1 MLKCCFS
8 ASDGFILQNELN
20 KTMKRFSS
28 LSARVFA
35 SVFSLMAV
43 SCYSPLLPDDEKPDD
58 GKDVEPA
65 VTPTDTLPATD
76 TVAIVHSGADGDPY
90 TVAEAQVVAFARE
103 VWVEGYV
110 VGTVKGSM
118 ATGCQWETPFTVSSN
133 ILLADTF
140 PAFYY
145 QCMPVELK
153 EGSLY
158 QYGLSLVHNPDIL
171 HERRRVKGDIDTYF
185 RVPGIRNVKIV
196 SKPRADDSDDNPI
209 DSVQAGESIAAPL
222 SVAEAIAAQG
232 DGNYA
237 AVKWVTGYIV
247 GISTGKN
254 AIVLLDSVNV
264 NDVSVNSN
272 VLLADSIG
280 ESEKVI
286 AVKLSSGCIRED
298 VNLADHPENLWKRL
312 TVNGTLKP
320 YNNLP
325 GVVDVLGTGRRTDAK
340 GNPLYLLE

>member
-1 MLKCCFS
+1 
-8 ASDGFILQNELN
+8 
-20 KTMKRFSS
+20 MKRFSS
-28 LSARVFA
+28 LSAKVFA

-58 GKDVEPA
+58 GKDTEPA

-76 TVAIVHSGADGDPY
+76 TVAIVHTGADGDPY
-90 TVAEAQVVAFARE
+90 TVAEAQAIAFARE

-158 QYGLSLVHNPDIL
+158 QYGLSLLDNPDIL

-185 RVPGIRNVKIV
+185 RVPGLRNVKIV
-196 SKPRADDSDDNPI
+196 SKPRSDDSDDNPI
-209 DSVQAGESIAAPL
+209 DSVQAGENIAAPL

-232 DGNYA
+232 ETLY
-237 AVKWVTGYIV
+237 VWKWVSGIIV
-247 GISTGKN
+247 GYSSGNGNIM
-254 AIVLLDSVNV
+254 IVDSVSIHNV
-264 NDVSVNSN
+264 KTKTN
-272 VLLADSIG
+272 VLLADSVG
-280 ESEKVI
+280 EQERFV
-286 AVKLSSGCIRED
+286 AVQLPSGCIRDD
-298 VNLADHPENLWKRL
+298 VNLVDHPENLWKRL
-312 TVNGTLKP
+312 TVNGVLTP
-320 YNNLP
+320 YNYLP
-325 GVVDVLGTGRRTDAK
+325 GIVDVAGTKKRTDAK

>member
-1 MLKCCFS
+1 
-8 ASDGFILQNELN
+8 
-20 KTMKRFSS
+20 MKRFSS

-76 TVAIVHSGADGDPY
+76 TVAIVHTGAVSEPY
-90 TVAEAQVVAFARE
+90 TVAEAQTIGLVRE

-110 VGTVKGSM
+110 MGTVKGSM
-118 ATGCQWETPFTVSSN
+118 STGCQWEPPFTVSSN
-133 ILLADTF
+133 WLIADTF
-140 PAFYY
+140 PSYYY
-145 QCMPVELK
+145 QCMPVDLA
-153 EGSLY
+153 GSPLY
-158 QYGLSLVHNPDIL
+158 RDVLNLVENPQFL
-171 HERRRVKGDIDTYF
+171 HARFRFLADIDTYF
-185 RVPGIRNVKIV
+185 GVPGLRNL
-196 SKPRADDSDDNPI
+196 
-209 DSVQAGESIAAPL
+209 SIASRNRLNDLDVDKTDSISAGDSITVPL
-222 SVAEAIAAQG
+222 SVAEAITAQG
-232 DGNYA
+232 DKEYA

-247 GISTGKN
+247 GISKGKN
-254 AIVLLDSVNV
+254 AIALLDSVNV

-280 ESEKVI
+280 ESENVI
-286 AVKLSSGCIRED
+286 AVKLPSGCIRED
-298 VNLADHPENLWKRL
+298 VNLADHPDNLWKRL